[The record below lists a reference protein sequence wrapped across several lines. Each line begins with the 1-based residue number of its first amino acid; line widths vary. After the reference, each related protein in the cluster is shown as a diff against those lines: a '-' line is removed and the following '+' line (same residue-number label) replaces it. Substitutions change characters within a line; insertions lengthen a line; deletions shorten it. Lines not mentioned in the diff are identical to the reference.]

1 MSNHPPEGDADFQKS
16 DRSARLLRTLRYV
29 EAAGEA
35 GIRPEDLAK
44 KLGVSR
50 RTAYRDLQ
58 ALEASV
64 GVPVWNNL
72 GRWGVS
78 QEGLLPELR
87 FSKDEAISVVL
98 AARLLAKFSTGYDPE
113 LGAALMKLGSLLENP
128 LRSAVERTVTQLSQ
142 LTTDSD
148 ARERLRLLTTAWVT
162 GRVVEF
168 DYAAAWSNPGSSRR
182 ARVHPYLM
190 EPSAATH
197 TTYLIGHDETRSALR
212 TFRVDRISNVR
223 VTTTTF
229 VLPKDVELERTLAS
243 AWDIVADQPLEE
255 IVIRFSKESAAR
267 AKETRWHPSQTIEE
281 QPDGSLIWRARVSG
295 LLEIRSW
302 VLTWGE
308 GAEVLRP
315 DALRDDMARTH
326 SAAAARYGAT
336 AKPNA

>member
-1 MSNHPPEGDADFQKS
+1 MSNPPPDADAEFQKS
-16 DRSARLLRTLRYV
+16 DRSARLIRTLRYV

-58 ALEASV
+58 ALEATV

-98 AARLLAKFSTGYDPE
+98 AARLLAKFSTGYAPE

-128 LRSAVERTVTQLSQ
+128 LRSSVERTVTQLSQ
-142 LTTDSD
+142 LTADDDSQ
-148 ARERLRLLTTAWVT
+148 ERLRLLTTAWVT
-162 GRVVEF
+162 NRIVEF
-168 DYAAAWSNPGSSRR
+168 DYAPAWSNPGSVRR
-182 ARVHPYLM
+182 ARVHPYLI

-197 TTYLIGHDETRSALR
+197 TTYLIGRDETRDALR

-223 VTTTTF
+223 LTTATF
-229 VLPKDVELERTLAS
+229 ELPKEVELERTLAA

-255 IVIRFSKESAAR
+255 IVIRFNKESAAR
-267 AKETRWHPSQTIEE
+267 VRETRWHPSQSIEE
-281 QPDGSLIWRARVSG
+281 QADGSLIWRARVSG

-302 VLTWGE
+302 VLTWGD

-315 DALRDDMARTH
+315 EALRDDMARTH
-326 SAAAARYGAT
+326 AAAAARYRPDTSGKA
-336 AKPNA
+336 

>member
-1 MSNHPPEGDADFQKS
+1 MSILPSEGDNDFQKS
-16 DRSARLLRTLRYV
+16 DRSARLIRTLRYV

-35 GIRPEDLAK
+35 GIRPEDLAR

-50 RTAYRDLQ
+50 RTAYRDLK
-58 ALEASV
+58 ALEATV
-64 GVPVWNNL
+64 GVPVWNHL

-78 QEGLLPELR
+78 REGLLPELR

-113 LGAALMKLGSLLENP
+113 LGAALMKLGSLLEDP
-128 LRSAVERTVTQLSQ
+128 LRSAVERTVTQLSE
-142 LTTDSD
+142 LGIDGE
-148 ARERLRLLTTAWVT
+148 ARDRLRQLTTAWVT
-162 GRVVEF
+162 ERIVEF
-168 DYAAAWSNPGSSRR
+168 DYAPVWSNPGSSRR
-182 ARVHPYLM
+182 ARVHPYLI

-197 TTYLIGHDETRSALR
+197 TTYLIGHDETRNALR

-229 VLPKDVELERTLAS
+229 ELPKEVELERTLAS

-255 IVIRFSKESAAR
+255 ISIRFGREVAAR
-267 AKETRWHPSQTIEE
+267 VKETRWHPSQSIEE

-295 LLEIRSW
+295 LLEIRAW

-315 DALRDDMARTH
+315 EALRADMARTH
-326 SAAAARYGAT
+326 LAAASRYSSVDAPR
-336 AKPNA
+336 A

>member
-1 MSNHPPEGDADFQKS
+1 MSSLPPEGDTDFQKS
-16 DRSARLLRTLRYV
+16 DRSARLIRTLRYV

-58 ALEASV
+58 ALEATV

-78 QEGLLPELR
+78 REGLLPELR

-113 LGAALMKLGSLLENP
+113 LGAALMKLGSLLEDP
-128 LRSAVERTVTQLSQ
+128 LRSAVERTVTQLSE
-142 LTTDSD
+142 LGIDGE
-148 ARERLRLLTTAWVT
+148 ARDRLRQLTTAWVT
-162 GRVVEF
+162 ERIIEF
-168 DYAAAWSNPGSSRR
+168 DYAPVWSNPGSSRR
-182 ARVHPYLM
+182 ARVHPYLI

-197 TTYLIGHDETRSALR
+197 TTYLIGHDETRNALR

-229 VLPKDVELERTLAS
+229 ELPKEVELERTLAS

-255 IVIRFSKESAAR
+255 VVVRFSGPAAAR
-267 AKETRWHPSQTIEE
+267 AAETRWHPSQSTTTE
-281 QPDGSLIWRARVSG
+281 PGGTLLWKARVSG
-295 LLEIRSW
+295 TNEIRSW
-302 VLTWGE
+302 ILGWGD

-315 DALRDDMARTH
+315 ETLREDLARTH
-326 SAAAARYGAT
+326 AAAAARYGARG
-336 AKPNA
+336 

>member
-1 MSNHPPEGDADFQKS
+1 MSNPPPDADAEFQKS
-16 DRSARLLRTLRYV
+16 DRSARLIRTLRYV

-58 ALEASV
+58 ALEATV

-98 AARLLAKFSTGYDPE
+98 AARLLAKFSTGYAPE

-128 LRSAVERTVTQLSQ
+128 LRSSVERTVTQLSQ
-142 LTTDSD
+142 LTADDDSQ
-148 ARERLRLLTTAWVT
+148 ERLRLLTTAWVT
-162 GRVVEF
+162 NRIVEF
-168 DYAAAWSNPGSSRR
+168 DYAPAWSNPGSVRR
-182 ARVHPYLM
+182 ARVHPYLI

-197 TTYLIGHDETRSALR
+197 TTYLIGRDETRDALR

-223 VTTTTF
+223 LTTATF
-229 VLPKDVELERTLAS
+229 ELPKEVELERTLAA

-255 IVIRFSKESAAR
+255 IVIRFNKESAAR
-267 AKETRWHPSQTIEE
+267 VRETRWHPSQSIEE
-281 QPDGSLIWRARVSG
+281 QLDGSLIWRARVSG

-302 VLTWGE
+302 VLTWGD

-315 DALRDDMARTH
+315 EALRDDMARTH
-326 SAAAARYGAT
+326 AAAAARYRPDTSGKA
-336 AKPNA
+336 

>member
-1 MSNHPPEGDADFQKS
+1 MSNHSPEGDADFQKS

-113 LGAALMKLGSLLENP
+113 LGAALMKLGSLLDNP

-142 LTTDSD
+142 LATDSD
-148 ARERLRLLTTAWVT
+148 ARERLRQLTTAWVT

-168 DYAAAWSNPGSSRR
+168 DYAPAWSNPGSSRR

-197 TTYLIGHDETRSALR
+197 TTYLIGHDETRNALR

-223 VTTTTF
+223 VTTATF
-229 VLPKDVELERTLAS
+229 ELPKEVELERTLAS

-255 IVIRFSKESAAR
+255 IVIRFTKESASR

-281 QPDGSLIWRARVSG
+281 QPDGSLIWRARISG
-295 LLEIRSW
+295 LLEIRAW

-315 DALRDDMARTH
+315 ETLRDDMARTH
-326 SAAAARYGAT
+326 QAAAARYGTT
-336 AKPNA
+336 AKPKA

>member
-128 LRSAVERTVTQLSQ
+128 LRSAVERTVTQLSL

-162 GRVVEF
+162 GRIVEF
-168 DYAAAWSNPGSSRR
+168 DYAAAWSNPGTSRR

-197 TTYLIGHDETRSALR
+197 TTYLIGHDETRNALR

-223 VTTTTF
+223 IGRASVMYPSPT
-229 VLPKDVELERTLAS
+229 AS
-243 AWDIVADQPLEE
+243 AVA
-255 IVIRFSKESAAR
+255 
-267 AKETRWHPSQTIEE
+267 T
-281 QPDGSLIWRARVSG
+281 RARIWWS
-295 LLEIRSW
+295 
-302 VLTWGE
+302 
-308 GAEVLRP
+308 
-315 DALRDDMARTH
+315 
-326 SAAAARYGAT
+326 AT
-336 AKPNA
+336 AVGLSTPGRPVGRRLNQFATEMKSSLVRTPQSGQHQSTGIRDQAVPGRNPSRASPTPSS